1 MKKPRKPKASDT
13 PSTDAIAMMNPGLP
27 VAMVPASFARDL
39 ERDCSHWKKAAI
51 EWMHSWKEIH
61 ARITQAEVQRDE
73 ALEKLNSHAP
83 DGHNATNWQFFTV
96 RHERDQWRECA
107 EELVAACTLH
117 YGGDDSEDREKS
129 AEPFLRIMRVVERI
143 NSLGKQS
150 TETPPAL

>member
-13 PSTDAIAMMNPGLP
+13 PSTDAIAIMDPGMP
-27 VAMVPASFARDL
+27 VAMVPAFFARDL
-39 ERDCSHWKKAAI
+39 ERDCAHWKKAAI
-51 EWMHSWKEIH
+51 EWMHSWKDIH

-73 ALEKLNSHAP
+73 
-83 DGHNATNWQFFTV
+83 
-96 RHERDQWRECA
+96 WRECA

-143 NSLGKQS
+143 NSFGKQP
-150 TETPPAL
+150 TETPPDRNTDPDSSHVTRHSSLPS